1 MNKKNS
7 NGKEEHLDEEI
18 ERIGKEITDVT
29 KKHIGQIKDKF
40 LDVKKGRK
48 RSNAAKKAAETRKK
62 NKLKMK
68 RSVAAKKAVTTRKK
82 NTATEINYDL
92 QEKLEKRHMHEI
104 ELDDTQKEIDDLI
117 EKNGHGLCSRDQL
130 KLSGKQIDDWFEHS
144 SKITQLTASNN
155 YFFQKKLRDFI
166 EKFFHIKRDDLDK
179 DEDEILSLSAKRA
192 RIQLDIF
199 ELDQNRDELEKKLK
213 KLNSSIPKTKTRE
226 QLVIETQ
233 FGLITETE
241 TQLKKALQ
249 NFFGN
254 IPNWYNERISE
265 RTRAQYEQRNNR
277 KPGFSN
283 KIENQDLVI
292 IEDFGLNDLQY
303 IFGRDIDNQDLVED
317 VFGKSFKADELF
329 SMLKLIKDCRN
340 PLVHAPP
347 EPVPTEKEELLRF
360 DCNLINSCVTKYL
373 NNQ

>member
-1 MNKKNS
+1 M
-7 NGKEEHLDEEI
+7 
-18 ERIGKEITDVT
+18 
-29 KKHIGQIKDKF
+29 
-40 LDVKKGRK
+40 
-48 RSNAAKKAAETRKK
+48 
-62 NKLKMK
+62 
-68 RSVAAKKAVTTRKK
+68 
-82 NTATEINYDL
+82 
-92 QEKLEKRHMHEI
+92 
-104 ELDDTQKEIDDLI
+104 
-117 EKNGHGLCSRDQL
+117 
-130 KLSGKQIDDWFEHS
+130 
-144 SKITQLTASNN
+144 
-155 YFFQKKLRDFI
+155 
-166 EKFFHIKRDDLDK
+166 
-179 DEDEILSLSAKRA
+179 
-192 RIQLDIF
+192 
-199 ELDQNRDELEKKLK
+199 DQNRDELEKKLK

-303 IFGRDIDNQDLVED
+303 IFGRDIDNQDLVEV
-317 VFGKSFKADELF
+317 VFGKSIKADMLF
-329 SMLKLIKDCRN
+329 SKLKFIKDCRN

-347 EPVPTEKEELLRF
+347 EPVPSESEPLLRN
-360 DCNLINSCVTKYL
+360 DCTWINSCVTKYL